1 MAKPFQKAQSTGRGA
16 GQIFR
21 RRGSITLECIE
32 DLLADAST
40 VRVVSAEV
48 VAKVCAER
56 GVDLRTRLG
65 RGRRRLYHR
74 YLQHCFED
82 KLLSSEERAD
92 LAHLREILQLPAED
106 LSAIHDE
113 VAIEVYGD
121 AVNEVL
127 ADYRLDDN
135 EAEFL
140 RALREELGLS
150 EERAEEIYRD
160 GTIASRDRALGSAVS
175 RDSQFIERHVAAG
188 NFTGRSTG
196 TFDDAVEHALA
207 KAALAIPKLHWFEVT
222 EIAGYV
228 EDGQAASWHVTLRG
242 GIQKDE

>member
-1 MAKPFQKAQSTGRGA
+1 MAKPFVKVQSTGRGM
-16 GQIFR
+16 GQVLR
-21 RRGSITLECIE
+21 RRGSITLESIE

-40 VRVVSAEV
+40 VRVVTAEV

-82 KLLSSEERAD
+82 KVLSSEERAD

-106 LSAIHDE
+106 LRAIHDE
-113 VAIEVYGD
+113 VAIEVDGD
-121 AVNEVL
+121 AVHEVL
-127 ADYRLDDN
+127 ADYHLDDG

-140 RALREELGLS
+140 WGLREDLGLS
-150 EERAEEIYRD
+150 DERAEQIYRD
-160 GTIASRDRALGSAVS
+160 AAIESRDRALSSAVS
-175 RDSQFIERHVAAG
+175 RDHQFIERHAAAG

-196 TFDDAVEHALA
+196 TFDDAVEDALA

-222 EIAGYV
+222 ETAGYV
-228 EDGQAASWHVTLRG
+228 ENGRTSSWHVTLRA
-242 GIQKDE
+242 GIHRDE

>member
-1 MAKPFQKAQSTGRGA
+1 MAKPFVKTQSTGRGM
-16 GQIFR
+16 GQVLR
-21 RRGSITLECIE
+21 RRGSITLEGIE

-40 VRVVSAEV
+40 VRVVTAEV
-48 VAKVCAER
+48 VEKVCAER

-65 RGRRRLYHR
+65 RGRRQLYHR

-82 KLLSSEERAD
+82 RVLSSEERAD

-121 AVNEVL
+121 AVHEVL
-127 ADYRLDDN
+127 ADYRLDDS

-140 RALREELGLS
+140 RGLREELGLS

-160 GTIASRDRALGSAVS
+160 RAIDSRDRALNSAVS
-175 RDSQFIERHVAAG
+175 RDRQFIEHHAAAG

-196 TFDDAVEHALA
+196 TFDDAVEDALA
-207 KAALAIPKLHWFEVT
+207 KAALAVPKLHWFEVT
-222 EIAGYV
+222 EISGYV
-228 EDGQAASWHVTLRG
+228 ENGHTSSWHVTLRA
-242 GIQKDE
+242 GIHKDE

>member
-1 MAKPFQKAQSTGRGA
+1 MAKPFVKAQSTGRGM
-16 GQIFR
+16 GQVLR
-21 RRGSITLECIE
+21 RRGSITLEGIE
-32 DLLADAST
+32 DLLADAPT
-40 VRVVSAEV
+40 VRVVTVEM

-65 RGRRRLYHR
+65 RGRRQLYQR

-82 KLLSSEERAD
+82 KLLSSEERVD

-106 LSAIHDE
+106 LRAIHNE

-121 AVNEVL
+121 AVHEVL
-127 ADYRLDDN
+127 ADYRLDES

-140 RALREELGLS
+140 RGLREELGLS
-150 EERAEEIYRD
+150 EERAEQVYQNE
-160 GTIASRDRALGSAVS
+160 TIESRDRALSSAVS
-175 RDSQFIERHVAAG
+175 RDHQFIERHAAAG

-196 TFDDAVEHALA
+196 TFDDAVEDALA
-207 KAALAIPKLHWFEVT
+207 KATLAIPKLHWFEVT

-228 EDGQAASWHVTLRG
+228 EDSRTSSWHVTLRA
-242 GIQKDE
+242 GIHTDE